1 MADSRS
7 YGPLL
12 EQLGRRRVWL
22 PLTAAT
28 ILLVAVSGFLLRADR
43 EPVATV
49 DHAFAIPPVQGRL
62 MVEVLN
68 GTRRQGVARTATRM
82 LRSHGVDVVFLGNAD
97 SAEIVTR
104 VIVRRGDPERA
115 RTVAGVL
122 RTGKIVVEA
131 DTFRRV
137 DVSVIL
143 GEDFRPRI
151 RIHP

>member
-7 YGPLL
+7 YRAIL
-12 EQLGRRRVWL
+12 EQLGRHWIWISLIAGVL
-22 PLTAAT
+22 V
-28 ILLVAVSGFLLRADR
+28 LVAVTGFLRRA
-43 EPVATV
+43 EPPATAE
-49 DHAFAIPPVQGRL
+49 HAFAIPPVQGRL

-68 GTRRQGVARTATRM
+68 GTQKQGAARTATRM

-97 SAEIVTR
+97 SASGLTQ

-115 RTVAGVL
+115 RTVAAVL
-122 RTGKIVVEA
+122 RAGKILVET

-143 GEDFRPRI
+143 GDDFRPRLG
-151 RIHP
+151 IHP

>member
-7 YGPLL
+7 YRAIL
-12 EQLGRRRVWL
+12 EQLGRRWIWL
-22 PLTAAT
+22 SLIAGILVLVVLT
-28 ILLVAVSGFLLRADR
+28 GFLRRAER
-43 EPVATV
+43 PAKSAQ
-49 DHAFAIPPVQGRL
+49 AFAIPPVQGRL

-68 GTRRQGVARTATRM
+68 GTRRQGAARTATRM

-97 SAEIVTR
+97 SAAGLTR

-115 RTVAGVL
+115 RTVAAVL
-122 RTGKIVVEA
+122 RAGKILVQT

-143 GEDFRPRI
+143 GEDFRPRLG
-151 RIHP
+151 IHP

>member
-1 MADSRS
+1 
-7 YGPLL
+7 
-12 EQLGRRRVWL
+12 
-22 PLTAAT
+22 
-28 ILLVAVSGFLLRADR
+28 
-43 EPVATV
+43 
-49 DHAFAIPPVQGRL
+49 

-68 GTRRQGVARTATRM
+68 GTGRQGVARTATRM

-97 SAEIVTR
+97 SAERTTR

-115 RTVAGVL
+115 RTVVGVL

-137 DVSVIL
+137 DISVIL
-143 GEDFRPRI
+143 GEDFRPRL